1 MLDFLRGTQD
11 WGTQHIF
18 LQSSGCSFTWTEVL
32 VLIPTPWMV
41 MMEEPPEMDRRNPFC
56 HLLNAFLYQTHRSP
70 KCPTLPVKEPDVLK
84 AEGGYVYRSEKWDNF
99 QTSSR
104 KKGITQVKGQR
115 EQQTHFPG
123 VFFFLSLLFYFFPS
137 VSFKTETLNVLIRL
151 FFFSPEHWYKST
163 EMARSVGLMA
173 EFCHVEN
180 RINFQPGSLA
190 PWGHGDKI
198 CFVSLNNRFYS

>member
-1 MLDFLRGTQD
+1 MG
-11 WGTQHIF
+11 
-18 LQSSGCSFTWTEVL
+18 
-32 VLIPTPWMV
+32 

-151 FFFSPEHWYKST
+151 FFFFSWALVQKHRDGPFCWSHGRVLPCREQDQFP
-163 EMARSVGLMA
+163 ARVT
-173 EFCHVEN
+173 C
-180 RINFQPGSLA
+180 SLG
-190 PWGHGDKI
+190 PWGQDLF
-198 CFVSLNNRFYS
+198 CVSQ